1 MKLKRRVLRG
11 LACVSSKMLAVSS
24 LRKVYSTGNFLKKIA
39 VGGLASHS
47 TRLMYA
53 LVLKAFVGALYVK
66 FDYLRTNSKAYFLKV
81 TKLQFLFLALRGFF
95 LKMLTFFSN
104 YNAAQKFVF
113 NEFLSSTV
121 LLSYFGC
128 FSLNLLSNSGGLRRY
143 ENKVDWRGELYTR
156 LLSSIKS
163 ASSSGF
169 KLITTYSAPWSDTRT
184 SPDFLSVTESGVY
197 SGFTSFIFLLLDN
210 LVSPS
215 CAFVADNFYLRSIGE
230 LFATAGFN
238 FVCFT
243 RRRTRKFLKNIEL
256 VRVNIFSKPTRSV
269 KILRVVAR
277 RGLITR
283 SKTHLKLRLQKLLKS
298 GRLGR
303 ASQVGS
309 IVGDQVKAAH
319 SVRLR

>member
-11 LACVSSKMLAVSS
+11 LACVSSKMLAVGA

-143 ENKVDWRGELYTR
+143 ENKVDCRGELYTR
-156 LLSSIKS
+156 LLGSIKS

-169 KLITTYSAPWSDTRT
+169 KLITTYSAPWSDTST

-230 LFATAGFN
+230 II
-238 FVCFT
+238 CY
-243 RRRTRKFLKNIEL
+243 
-256 VRVNIFSKPTRSV
+256 
-269 KILRVVAR
+269 
-277 RGLITR
+277 RG
-283 SKTHLKLRLQKLLKS
+283 
-298 GRLGR
+298 
-303 ASQVGS
+303 V
-309 IVGDQVKAAH
+309 
-319 SVRLR
+319 